1 MEKAPIVICAS
12 ITSYR
17 NEILTSNLCHVVEGS
32 ILKLSIAG
40 RRTASYACH
49 NILRNINFLNIYS

>member
-1 MEKAPIVICAS
+1 MEKAPIIIFAS

-17 NEILTSNLCHVVEGS
+17 NEILISNLCHVVEGS
-32 ILKLSIAG
+32 ILIAG